1 MVAMFRFISQ
11 VVRFAFRLVLG
22 LFAAIFAVSL
32 LSAALLLL
40 SVGLLKSLITG
51 QKAKPLV
58 FGRFQRFTAQAPWSG
73 NAMRGAGAPPAA
85 EVVDVEVREIRNNKH
100 LP

>member
-1 MVAMFRFISQ
+1 MPRFISQ
-11 VVRFAFRLVLG
+11 VGRFVFRLMLG
-22 LFAAIFAVSL
+22 LFAAIFAVIL
-32 LSAALLLL
+32 LLAALVILLL
-40 SVGLLKSLITG
+40 GLLKSLITG
-51 QKAKPLV
+51 QKPKPMV

-85 EVVDVEVREIRNNKH
+85 EVVDVEVREIRDEKR

>member
-1 MVAMFRFISQ
+1 MPRFISQ
-11 VVRFAFRLVLG
+11 VARFVFRLALG

-32 LSAALLLL
+32 LFAALVLLVL
-40 SVGLLKSLITG
+40 GLLKSLLTG
-51 QKAKPLV
+51 QKPKPVV

-73 NAMRGAGAPPAA
+73 ATMRGAGAPPAA
-85 EVVDVEVREIRNNKH
+85 EVVDVEVREIRDDKR

>member
-1 MVAMFRFISQ
+1 MPRFISQ
-11 VVRFAFRLVLG
+11 VGRFVFRLMLG
-22 LFAAIFAVSL
+22 LLAAIFAVSL
-32 LSAALLLL
+32 LLAALVILLL
-40 SVGLLKSLITG
+40 GLLKSLITG
-51 QKAKPLV
+51 QKPKPMV

-85 EVVDVEVREIRNNKH
+85 EVVDVEVREIRDEKR

>member
-1 MVAMFRFISQ
+1 MPRFISQ
-11 VVRFAFRLVLG
+11 VARFVFRLVLG

-32 LSAALLLL
+32 LLATLVLLLL
-40 SVGLLKSLITG
+40 GLLKSLITG
-51 QKAKPLV
+51 KKPKPMV

-73 NAMRGAGAPPAA
+73 AMRGAGAPPAA
-85 EVVDVEVREIRNNKH
+85 EVVDVEVREIRDDKR